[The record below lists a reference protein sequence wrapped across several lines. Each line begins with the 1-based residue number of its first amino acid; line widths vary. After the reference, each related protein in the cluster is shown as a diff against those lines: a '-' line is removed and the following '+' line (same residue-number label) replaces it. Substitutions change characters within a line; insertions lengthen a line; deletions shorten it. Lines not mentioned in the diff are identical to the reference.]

1 MLASAERYVTD
12 VLLDGKQV
20 PDWKQLDTLAD
31 AVTSIEYYLER
42 LADGISENDAILR
55 VAEDSLASLGFP
67 VGQEPTWQ
75 QAQEDIQPA
84 DVPVLEPE
92 AAISEEPVQEAKTS
106 DQDLVD
112 DEILG
117 IFVEEAEEVLQTI
130 HEHYPRLRQNYDD
143 RDALTEVRRAFH
155 TLKGSGRMVGATS
168 IGELAWSVEN
178 LLNRVIDQTLK
189 LNDDTFALNDEVNAR
204 IPPLI
209 QEFRRGDY
217 TGDVDDLISRAEALA
232 TTRRTETG
240 TAETEATEATETVT
254 EAPAPAAVLEPEAEA
269 ELAQPESTGETTE
282 ADADDLIDDEI
293 LEIFVEEA
301 GEVLDTIREYLPM
314 LLRQHDDRSALT
326 EVRRAFH
333 TLKGS
338 GRMVGAGVIGELAW
352 SVENMLNRVIDGSIF
367 MTEDVASLLQDV
379 TDAVPGLVSDFENRR
394 PAALDTSAL
403 EARANALASGE
414 IPHASTMPAADSEPE
429 PLAEPETVGAQETDS
444 DAEAADYDDDED
456 AVDPILLEIFENET
470 EPHLQTINDYLATA
484 GDKATVSYTDD
495 LSRALHTL
503 KGSANTAG
511 IAPIAAVITPLERFV
526 KESRAQNKRADRDV
540 LELIAD
546 AKEFLTRGLAQLRD
560 NPQADLEGTEDY
572 LARLEQVY
580 QRTLQSSDP
589 ADELQPDTRAPS
601 QLVQLFL
608 NEGLDI
614 VLDAESILDE
624 WSRHPDQRQ
633 SVEILQKELEQL
645 AAGAAEA
652 GLVDVTELAAALNQA
667 YSTVSETQ
675 LEPDDTFF
683 GTLRT
688 GHEQLINLM
697 DQVAAGLATESNDD
711 LIDELY
717 ALANRADESE
727 LEQEFEQQF
736 SGDLDEIDLS
746 LEFDELGQPDE
757 QPEPE
762 SPGEGWLSEEPA
774 FETAAA
780 TDEDS
785 ELDDE
790 LAAIFLEE
798 ARDLV
803 DSTATSL
810 QTWSEDTGN
819 LDTLHLLQ
827 RDLHTLKGGARLA
840 GIAPV
845 GDLSHELETLFEGL
859 TEQRF
864 AVSDSL
870 SDLLFRCH
878 DRLATMVDALA
889 AGNPPEAAPDLLAD
903 IQTWIDGA
911 RDGGASTEPA
921 ADFDDDILAQ
931 AEAAFD
937 ADADEEVTG
946 SDGQD
951 ALAGLSE
958 LDPELTGIFLE
969 EAYDLINSTGS
980 ALHSWS
986 EDPSNKAVAAEL
998 QRDVHT
1004 LKGGARMA
1012 GVDAIGDLTHVLE
1025 DLFEKVAEGQL
1036 AASGDMTDL
1045 LFACH
1050 DRLAQMV
1057 EQVATQKP
1065 CPPAN
1070 DLVQQVEAILR
1081 GETPAPASAWLE
1093 QEPAE
1098 GFTEDAT
1105 AGTAWQPEPEPEAE
1119 ADLTEAFEAM
1129 AGDDLADIFLDEG
1142 LEIHEAITE
1151 CLDQWRED
1159 PEELTVLTRL
1169 QQELHTLKGGA
1180 RLSDIDPVADLAE
1193 AWSDALEP
1201 LLSGGSNQQ
1210 ALLAL
1215 SDQSAASLKAM
1226 LDSLEQGHKPAAASD
1241 LINTLRSVHTEPA
1254 KDAAHGSAAAEP
1266 AAEEADAVDP
1276 EVLEI
1281 FLEEAGEIMDQLE
1294 QVLDDWRKDPNNPQ
1308 HNQEAQRG
1316 LHTLKGGARLS
1327 QLSVLGDKAHAFETR
1342 LIDLGGNAP
1351 DDSQWQEITRDH
1363 DAIIELVSDVRRRFA
1378 EGAPVVQPAQPE
1390 ETPAEAELQLPD
1402 VTALV
1407 PAESATEEPPKPAR
1421 TPQAPAKARNRAAEA
1436 QRAAQETI
1444 RVSAPLLDE
1453 LVNLA
1458 GETSITRGRLEQ
1470 QTSDFG
1476 HTLEEMAAT
1485 IERLREQLRRM
1496 DIETEAQ
1503 ILFRAEQEHGPDY
1516 GDDFD

>member
-1 MLASAERYVTD
+1 MDIAGALLYVEASLSGLDSDRHEPAATGDTEFHLGSQELGEANEALIRESRNTLEQVKSSIVNFIASQWDTREVEHVPELLHSIRGGLSLVPLERASDMLASAERYVTD
-12 VLLDGKQV
+12 VLLNGKQV

-42 LADGISENDAILR
+42 LADGITENDAILR

-75 QAQEDIQPA
+75 QAGEVLQP
-84 DVPVLEPE
+84 DELPVLETG
-92 AAISEEPVQEAKTS
+92 AAVEEPVQEAKTS

-189 LNDDTFALNDEVNAR
+189 LNDDTFALIDEVNAR
-204 IPPLI
+204 IPSLI

-217 TGDVDDLISRAEALA
+217 TGDVDGLISRAEALA

-240 TAETEATEATETVT
+240 TAETEVAEATETVT
-254 EAPAPAAVLEPEAEA
+254 EAPAPVAVLEPEAEP
-269 ELAQPESTGETTE
+269 ELAQPESTGETE

-338 GRMVGAGVIGELAW
+338 GRMVGASVIGELAW
-352 SVENMLNRVIDGSIF
+352 SVEYMLNRVIDGSIF

-403 EARANALASGE
+403 EARANALANGE
-414 IPHASTMPAADSEPE
+414 IPDASTMPAADSES
-429 PLAEPETVGAQETDS
+429 LTEPETVGVQETDS
-444 DAEAADYDDDED
+444 AAEAADYDDDED

-470 EPHLQTINDYLATA
+470 ETHLQTINDYLATA

-540 LELIAD
+540 LELIAN

-633 SVEILQKELEQL
+633 SVETLQKELEQL

-667 YSTVSETQ
+667 YSTVSEKQ

-683 GTLRT
+683 GTLRA

-736 SGDLDEIDLS
+736 SGDLDEI
-746 LEFDELGQPDE
+746 GQPDE

-840 GIAPV
+840 DIAPV

-878 DRLATMVDALA
+878 DRLANMVDTLE
-889 AGNPPEAAPDLLAD
+889 AGNQPEAAPDLIAD
-903 IQTWIDGA
+903 IHAWIDGA

-921 ADFDDDILAQ
+921 TDFDDDILAQ

-937 ADADEEVTG
+937 ADSEEEATVSADED
-946 SDGQD
+946 S
-951 ALAGLSE
+951 LAGLSD

-980 ALHSWS
+980 ALHTWS
-986 EDPSNKAVAAEL
+986 EDPSNQAVAAEL

-1180 RLSDIDPVADLAE
+1180 RLSDIDPVADLAD
-1193 AWSDALEP
+1193 AWTDAVEP
-1201 LLSGGSNQQ
+1201 LLSAGSNQQ

-1226 LDSLEQGHKPAAASD
+1226 PDSLEQGHKRAAASH
-1241 LINTLRSVHTEPA
+1241 LINTLRSVQAEPA
-1254 KDAAHGSAAAEP
+1254 EQGEQATATAEP
-1266 AAEEADAVDP
+1266 AADEADAVDP

-1378 EGAPVVQPAQPE
+1378 EDAPVVQPAQPE

-1421 TPQAPAKARNRAAEA
+1421 TPQALAKARNWAA
-1436 QRAAQETI
+1436 
-1444 RVSAPLLDE
+1444 
-1453 LVNLA
+1453 
-1458 GETSITRGRLEQ
+1458 
-1470 QTSDFG
+1470 
-1476 HTLEEMAAT
+1476 
-1485 IERLREQLRRM
+1485 
-1496 DIETEAQ
+1496 
-1503 ILFRAEQEHGPDY
+1503 
-1516 GDDFD
+1516 